1 MSNSGWNPAPLAAQ
15 LVLVALFT
23 AATLTLGACDRTE
36 PTNAGGERQFTVR
49 GAIRGIAPDG
59 RTLEIEHEAIPNYRP
74 AMTMPFT
81 ARNAADAK
89 DLKIGDAVEFRM
101 VVDDKEALIDQIRK
115 IDAAQLNLPTP
126 AASVRK
132 APAQASTRWRA
143 GDMLPPFRLTNE
155 KGEQIGSDTL
165 RGRPYVLTFIFTRCP
180 IPNFCPLMNKNFA
193 ELQNAIKS
201 GDGKVA
207 ETKLLS
213 ISFDPEFDTPAVL
226 KEAAQ
231 HENADPAIWS
241 FATAPRPQIEQ
252 LTKGFSVMV
261 QPEGGSI
268 SHGLATA
275 LVDANGRIVEIWRGN
290 GWKPGDVLQ
299 KLGELSTAPQS

>member
-1 MSNSGWNPAPLAAQ
+1 MNLNALRVAV
-15 LVLVALFT
+15 VLVAAALAGCGRT
-23 AATLTLGACDRTE
+23 ADKAA
-36 PTNAGGERQFTVR
+36 NAREFTVR
-49 GAIRGIAPDG
+49 GAIRGIPPDG
-59 RTLEIEHEAIPNYRP
+59 RTLEIEHEAIPNYMP

-101 VVDDKEALIDQIRK
+101 VVDDKEALIDRIRK

-126 AASVRK
+126 AATAQK
-132 APAQASTRWRA
+132 PPAQASTRWRA

-155 KGEQIGSDTL
+155 NGEQIGSDTL

-193 ELQNAIKS
+193 ELQSAIKS
-201 GDGKVA
+201 AEGKA
-207 ETKLLS
+207 ADAKLLS

-241 FATAPRPQIEQ
+241 FATAPKPEIEQ
-252 LTKGFSVMV
+252 LTKGFSVPV

-268 SHGLATA
+268 AHGLATA
-275 LVDANGRIVEIWRGN
+275 LVDADGRIVEIWRGN
-290 GWKPGDVLQ
+290 GWKPADVLQ
-299 KLGELSTAPQS
+299 KLGDLSAPPQS

>member
-1 MSNSGWNPAPLAAQ
+1 MNFNAVGVVL
-15 LVLVALFT
+15 LLVAVAL
-23 AATLTLGACDRTE
+23 AGCGRTE
-36 PTNAGGERQFTVR
+36 DSTTTNAREFTVR
-49 GAIRGIAPDG
+49 GAIRGIPPDG
-59 RTLEIEHEAIPNYRP
+59 RTLEIEHEAIPNYMP
-74 AMTMPFT
+74 AMTMPFSVRK
-81 ARNAADAK
+81 AGDAK

-101 VVDDKEALIDQIRK
+101 VVNDKEALIDRIRK
-115 IDAAQLNLPTP
+115 IGAAQLDLPTP
-126 AASVRK
+126 AASTPR
-132 APAQASTRWRA
+132 PAGQASMRWRA

-155 KGEQIGSDTL
+155 NGEQIGSDTL

-231 HENADPAIWS
+231 HENADPAVWS
-241 FATAPRPQIEQ
+241 FATAPKPEIEQ
-252 LTKGFSVMV
+252 LTRGFAVMV
-261 QPEGGSI
+261 QPEAGTI

-275 LVDANGRIVEIWRGN
+275 LVDREGRVVEIWRGN
-290 GWKPGDVLQ
+290 GWKPDDVLQ
-299 KLGELSTAPQS
+299 KLNELSAGPQS